1 MSLRGRPVEQ
11 RATLPDGRDAA
22 LRIGVAEDSYIAR
35 SEIETVTLEL
45 TIGGEPAAALATVL
59 ELDQESEAL
68 QLAREIV
75 AGLESGALEPTAGA
89 LESLITER
97 P

>member
-11 RATLPDGRDAA
+11 SATLPDGRAA
-22 LRIGVAEDSYIAR
+22 VLRIGIAEDSYIAR
-35 SEIETVTLEL
+35 SELETVTLEL
-45 TIGGEPAAALATVL
+45 RIDGEPAAALATVL
-59 ELDQESEAL
+59 DLDQESEAL

-89 LESLITER
+89 LEPIVDVLR
-97 P
+97 